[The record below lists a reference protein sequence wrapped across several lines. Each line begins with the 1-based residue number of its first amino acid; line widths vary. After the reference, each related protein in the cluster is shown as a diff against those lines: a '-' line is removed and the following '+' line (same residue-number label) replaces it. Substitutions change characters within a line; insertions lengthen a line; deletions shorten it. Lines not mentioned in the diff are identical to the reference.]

1 MIEFETL
8 PASSREKT
16 EYLDFAT
23 MILGGPGGYSRSN
36 IPDYFSSRDE
46 NTDEHDIG
54 PAVAQWKYPHPIRR
68 AFTSNHMPASFE
80 VRLLMII
87 NSVLLAFEFICEQ
100 TSILQPK
107 PARFLQH

>member
-54 PAVAQWKYPHPIRR
+54 PAVAQWKYP
-68 AFTSNHMPASFE
+68 ASDSPS
-80 VRLLMII
+80 LYIQSHAGQL
-87 NSVLLAFEFICEQ
+87 
-100 TSILQPK
+100 
-107 PARFLQH
+107 